1 MPTRSLIAVMT
12 MMLLL
17 VTEPAGAQSGAQSG
31 AQIINIPLSRPGDPI
46 TLDISILSAR
56 IEVIGEDRDDA
67 EFAVTVEKGSR
78 KIITPSGTKELT
90 TGAYSIEVDEDDNY
104 ISVDTDWRTEK
115 VVVVARIPR
124 RADLELSTTNNGE
137 ILVSNV
143 TGNLQLE
150 NTNGPIT
157 ATGIVGSVIA
167 ESVNDSIDVS
177 FARID
182 EGTAMSFES
191 INGDLVL
198 GLPAGAGVELHIDT
212 AKGEIISD
220 FEVDVKPSKPTIERR
235 DDRGGVE
242 VRVESVII
250 AEVNGGGTV
259 VKLKTLNGDIR
270 IRKSGG

>member
-1 MPTRSLIAVMT
+1 MPTRILIAVMT

-17 VTEPAGAQSGAQSG
+17 VTEPAGAQSG

-56 IEVIGEDRDDA
+56 IEVIGEDREDA

-143 TGNLQLE
+143 AGNLQLE

-220 FEVDVKPSKPTIERR
+220 FEVDVKASKPTIERR